1 MNEKH
6 LLYDEDE
13 FKKKADR
20 ILGLPSDDKSVRI
33 RRMLGLT
40 ILENTMKN
48 KIKSSYDK
56 ARKSAERIF
65 GMDASGA
72 SPRVMKALG
81 YEQLE
86 ERLAMNAGLFSA
98 GLADAVE
105 DGLSGKVLAEVVVN
119 DNIFEG
125 TDGNDKLEGSAGDDL
140 LSGGLG
146 NDYLSGKAGNDKIDG
161 GDGNDSIRAG
171 AGDDLIKAGSGD
183 DKVDGGT
190 GNDRIS
196 GGAGNDTIIGNGGND
211 SISGGEGADQIDG
224 GEGKDLATYSGNRS
238 EYDITENKDGS
249 VTIEH
254 LKGGDGTD
262 TVLNVENFEFAD
274 GTVTLDQLTNI
285 DPEADAGTDQTVVE
299 GDTVTLNANLSSD
312 LDGDDLTY
320 KWVQTAGPKVD
331 LIDADSS
338 SPSFV
343 APDSVDI
350 SNVTFEVQVSDGY
363 ATDVDVVEIEILDP
377 AVVEI
382 RNMTESQFRYLTAD
396 EVPFLTAEQI
406 SSITN
411 MGHFYAIPAEVRAA
425 FDAEQ
430 IQALDGATLHLY
442 YITPEQRDM
451 LTAEQVQDLPETM
464 LSYLSVE
471 QRDDWLTEETIPTIS
486 QASFRYLTADEVP
499 FLTAEQIS
507 GMANASSYYN
517 MSEDARNAF
526 SFEQIEALPFAQITG
541 TNGNDTLSGDS
552 YSNVINGLA
561 GNDNIS
567 GFAGKDILYGGNGN
581 DKLDGGTENDKLV
594 GGSGQD
600 TLTGGSGDD
609 ILDGGTGFDTAVYS
623 GNRSDY
629 EVTRNDD
636 GTITITDI
644 RGTDGTDVVQNVE
657 RYLFADGPVWV
668 ADLFK
673 IYGAEGDDTIIGTEG
688 NDRIDG
694 LAGNDQISGGAGNDW
709 LYGGDGNDVLDG
721 GDGVDIIFG
730 GNGDDILNGGSGND
744 VILGEAGDDILNG
757 GSGNDA
763 IVGGEGDDVLNGGVG
778 NDYIF
783 GVTGNNTI
791 DGGEGNDLVYGGIGN
806 DQIEGGSGNDRIF
819 GVNGDDVIAGGAGN
833 DWIDGGIGND
843 TVLFSGNRYD
853 YEINQ
858 NKDGSYTVRD
868 IRGIDGTDT
877 IRNVENFKF
886 ADVTFTGD
894 DVLNTEPTA
903 IDDKVVTLEDQPVIL
918 NPLGNDTD
926 ADGDKL
932 EIVKYSQPEHGQLV
946 LNDNGS
952 FTYTPDENYH
962 GEDSFEYVVSDGNGG
977 FTEATVSLEVASVND
992 GPVANDD
999 EFSNP
1004 ADETFVIENVL
1015 DNDTDLDGDDLE
1027 ISEFTQPEHGKVTFN
1042 EDGTFTYVPDSRYE
1056 GVDSFTYTISDGNG
1070 GFSTATITIIVE
1082 STNVT
1087 VIDKMVENI
1096 PAAAEEVPVSNDN
1109 SEKPVGISDEKE
1121 GIAEGEEDDPRLKA
1135 VQQGL
1140 KNDLENDF
1148 HEVSDQIFE
1157 EDESDSFLQTDRQYG
1172 AGNDSFSSENGEPL
1186 LDYAFS
1192 QLNQLNENRDG
1203 FSQFNNEE
1211 GSIDDVSAI
1220 DLALAM
1226 GVALNPIDTT
1236 PLGEMDL
1243 TKTTIGALSVRLG
1256 VLEVDD
1262 VHRILHIQNERGGH
1276 FGEIAESLGLLTPIQ
1291 VESLLEVQKIARDR
1305 IYQDSPGVD
1314 DSDIKT
1320 ELV

>member
-6 LLYDEDE
+6 LLCDEDE

-72 SPRVMKALG
+72 SPRVLKALG

-196 GGAGNDTIIGNGGND
+196 GGIGNDSLVGGTGNDTLGGGTGND
-211 SISGGEGADQIDG
+211 SLAGGVGDDTLTGGEGADLIDG
-224 GEGKDLATYSGNRS
+224 GDGKDLATYSGNRS

-254 LKGGDGTD
+254 LKGADGTD
-262 TVLNVENFEFAD
+262 TVNNVENFEFAD

-299 GDTVTLNANLSSD
+299 GDKVTLNANLSSD

-363 ATDVDVVEIEILDP
+363 ATDVDVVEIEILDT

-382 RNMTESQFRYLTAD
+382 RNMTESQFRYLSVD
-396 EVPFLTAEQI
+396 EVPFLTVEQI

-411 MGHFYAIPAEVRAA
+411 MGHFYAIPAESRAA

-430 IQALDGATLHLY
+430 IQALDGSKLHLY

-464 LSYLSVE
+464 LPYLSVE
-471 QRDDWLTEETIPTIS
+471 QRDDWLTEKTIPTIS
-486 QASFRYLTADEVP
+486 QASFRYLSVDEVP
-499 FLTAEQIS
+499 FLTVEQIS

-694 LAGNDQISGGAGNDW
+694 LAGNDNIS
-709 LYGGDGNDVLDG
+709 
-721 GDGVDIIFG
+721 
-730 GNGDDILNGGSGND
+730 
-744 VILGEAGDDILNG
+744 
-757 GSGNDA
+757 
-763 IVGGEGDDVLNGGVG
+763 
-778 NDYIF
+778 
-783 GVTGNNTI
+783 
-791 DGGEGNDLVYGGIGN
+791 
-806 DQIEGGSGNDRIF
+806 
-819 GVNGDDVIAGGAGN
+819 GGAGN

-903 IDDKVVTLEDQPVIL
+903 IDDKVVTLEDQPVIF
-918 NPLGNDTD
+918 NPLKNDTD
-926 ADGDKL
+926 ADDDKL

-992 GPVANDD
+992 GPVAKNDHYITNED
-999 EFSNP
+999 EPVTIKVLGNDSDIDGDDLKVEKFSQPEHGKVEFNKDGTFTYVPDENYHGEDSFEYVVSDGNGGFTEATVSLEVASVNDGPVAIDDDFSNL
-1004 ADETFVIENVL
+1004 ADESLVIEKVL
-1015 DNDTDLDGDDLE
+1015 ENDTDLDGDDLE
-1027 ISEFTQPEHGKVTFN
+1027 ISGFTQPEHGKVTFN
-1042 EDGTFTYVPDSRYE
+1042 EDGTFTYVPDLRYE
-1056 GVDSFTYTISDGNG
+1056 GIDSFTYTISDGNG

-1109 SEKPVGISDEKE
+1109 SEKPVGLSDEKE